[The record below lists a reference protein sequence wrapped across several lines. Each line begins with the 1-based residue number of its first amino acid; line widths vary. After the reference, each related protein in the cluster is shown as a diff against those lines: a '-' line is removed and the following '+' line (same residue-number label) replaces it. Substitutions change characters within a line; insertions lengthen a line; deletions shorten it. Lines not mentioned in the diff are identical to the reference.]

1 MGYNEFPVI
10 DLKATGRNIRRLR
23 IERGLSVSTM
33 QTFFGFV
40 EPRAIYKWQNGETLP
55 TVDNLFALGK
65 LLKVP
70 MDQILIP
77 LKNNKNEQQDNTCCS
92 NHILNLLYLIM
103 FFHINCNQICFFQF
117 RRLDSPQFR
126 FPNEN
131 RFPLLSVSSHQS
143 TNRFAN

>member
-65 LLKVP
+65 LLEVP

-77 LKNNKNEQQDNTCCS
+77 LKNNKNEQQDKTCCS
-92 NHILNLLYLIM
+92 NHILNLLYLII
-103 FFHINCNQICFFQF
+103 FFYINCNRMCYFQF
-117 RRLDSPQFR
+117 LHLSLLLFLFRDVSHFRQLFVSFPQ
-126 FPNEN
+126 
-131 RFPLLSVSSHQS
+131 
-143 TNRFAN
+143 

>member
-23 IERGLSVSTM
+23 IERGISISRI

-65 LLKVP
+65 LLEVP

-92 NHILNLLYLIM
+92 NHIWDFLYFIM
-103 FFHINCNQICFFQF
+103 FFYINCNRICSFRFRYSSLLRFRFRDVGHF
-117 RRLDSPQFR
+117 RRLS
-126 FPNEN
+126 
-131 RFPLLSVSSHQS
+131 
-143 TNRFAN
+143 